1 MIYILFRMGNSFYCT
16 RPLRVGEKVYETA
29 EQYDAMDS
37 VTKSILIKHTEEC
50 IKLQF
55 LQNNRRFYIF
65 NSVLKTADHDD
76 EQKFWNSYVKYNSFD
91 DTRGVFWM
99 RVDLL
104 HNIIHKILKDV
115 YDYKYVV
122 SFSYNDQKIRPGQL
136 FVTYSIVQ

>member
-1 MIYILFRMGNSFYCT
+1 MGNLVYCT
-16 RPLRVGEKVYETA
+16 RPNRVGEQVYETA
-29 EQYDAMDS
+29 EHYDAMDS
-37 VTKSILIKHTEEC
+37 VTKSRLIKHTEES
-50 IKLQF
+50 IKLHF
-55 LQNNRRFYIF
+55 IQNNNKTIII
-65 NSVLKTADHDD
+65 NSQLKYTDIDN

-91 DTRGVFWM
+91 DTKCIFWM

-122 SFSYNDQKIRPGQL
+122 SFSYNDQQIRPGQL

>member
-1 MIYILFRMGNSFYCT
+1 MGNSFYCT
-16 RPLRVGEKVYETA
+16 RNGRVGEQVYETI

-37 VTKSILIKHTEEC
+37 VTKSRLIKHTEES
-50 IKLQF
+50 IKLHF
-55 LQNNRRFYIF
+55 IQNNNKTFII
-65 NSVLKTADHDD
+65 NSQLKYTDIDN

-91 DTRGVFWM
+91 DTKCIFWM

-122 SFSYNDQKIRPGQL
+122 LFSYNDQQIRPGQL